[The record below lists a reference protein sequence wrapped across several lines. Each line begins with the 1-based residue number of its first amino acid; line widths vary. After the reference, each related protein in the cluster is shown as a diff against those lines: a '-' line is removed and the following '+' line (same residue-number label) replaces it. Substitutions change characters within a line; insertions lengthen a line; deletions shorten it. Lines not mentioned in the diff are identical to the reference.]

1 MQVKHILLPVLL
13 VCIIA
18 GCNSKTDK
26 KGTAKED
33 NTQMDTVS
41 VRPDPPASEIKYDTY
56 CNSRYGYCID
66 YPVGVLF
73 PQGEA
78 PSGDGQEFKSK
89 NADVQLLV
97 YRDLR
102 DHITMD
108 EPYNIQTAYEED
120 SRGSDP
126 EKPKK
131 VIAYK
136 KLGKNFY
143 IVSGYNNGKIF
154 YQKTVLREEG
164 LVTSYI
170 EYPETDSTV
179 YNKVSE
185 RIFSSL
191 K

>member
-1 MQVKHILLPVLL
+1 MQRLINSFSLLSLL
-13 VCIIA
+13 ITA
-18 GCNSKTDK
+18 GCNNTTDK
-26 KGTAKED
+26 KNITDDTLKVID
-33 NTQMDTVS
+33 NPTITET
-41 VRPDPPASEIKYDTY
+41 PPSPTITYDTY

-66 YPVGVLF
+66 YPAGLLY

-102 DHITMD
+102 DNFTMD
-108 EPYNIQTAYEED
+108 EPYTIQTAYEED
-120 SRGSDP
+120 AKGNDP

-131 VIAYK
+131 VIVYK
-136 KLGKNFY
+136 KLGKNFFT
-143 IVSGYNNGKIF
+143 VSGYNEGRIF
-154 YQKTVLREEG
+154 YQKTILSEEG

-170 EYPETDSTV
+170 EYPEADSSV

>member
-1 MQVKHILLPVLL
+1 MRPALYYLFMFLLFFS
-13 VCIIA
+13 A
-18 GCNSKTDK
+18 GCNNGADRKTDNLGK
-26 KGTAKED
+26 NQPGGDTASAA
-33 NTQMDTVS
+33 TAPV
-41 VRPDPPASEIKYDTY
+41 PEIKYETY

-66 YPVGVLF
+66 YPATLLY

-102 DHITMD
+102 DNFTMD
-108 EPYNIQTAYEED
+108 EPYTIQTAYEED
-120 SRGSDP
+120 ARGSDP
-126 EKPKK
+126 EHPKK
-131 VIAYK
+131 VIVYK
-136 KLGKNFY
+136 KLGKDFFA
-143 IVSGYNNGKIF
+143 VSGYNNGRIF
-154 YQKTVLREEG
+154 YQRTILREEG

-170 EYPETDSTV
+170 EYPEADSAV